1 MSKSRWSVMQ
11 IGKMKEIIG
20 EGAAEALGEEIAARG
35 VKKALIVTDDG
46 VVAAGH
52 VARISENLKA
62 HGVDN
67 VIYDGVRTDPLD
79 EMVREGL
86 KLLNE
91 QGCDGVLAVGGGSSM
106 DTAKAISAMKY
117 NEGDIME
124 YTRHTEVRRGWKAGR
139 LPLFFAVTTAGTGSQ
154 QSPYAVITNTKI
166 NRKCNVTSDLFYPD
180 LIILDATLTY
190 TLNQKWTAS
199 CGFDTLAHAIDGYTV
214 KQLICVPNDYYDTL
228 ALKAIE
234 LTGKSLRQAYAI
246 PQNYEARKDMLVAS
260 DLAGLMLSAGTGAT
274 HGLANML
281 SKYYHVPHGESVGM
295 LLPYVMEYN
304 MIASPERFR
313 KVAEAL
319 GIDTAGMTDMEAG
332 HAAVDEV
339 KQLIRD
345 VHLPYVCDYIKE
357 EKEIYNFLEESLPNT
372 CNYANAR
379 EINYEAAE
387 WIFVSAF
394 RKE

>member
-1 MSKSRWSVMQ
+1 MNKTEWSVMQ
-11 IGKMKEIIG
+11 IGKIKEIIG
-20 EGAAEALGEEIAARG
+20 AGAAEALGEEISARG
-35 VKKALIVTDDG
+35 VKKVLIVTDDG
-46 VVAAGH
+46 VAAAGH
-52 VARISENLKA
+52 TDKIAANLKE
-62 HGVDN
+62 HGVDS

-79 EMVREGL
+79 EMVRAGL
-86 KLLNE
+86 KILLDEN
-91 QGCDGVLAVGGGSSM
+91 CDGVVAVGGGSSM
-106 DTAKAISAMKY
+106 DTAKCISAMKY

-124 YTRHTEVRRGWKAGR
+124 YTRHSEVRRTWTAGR
-139 LPLFFAVTTAGTGSQ
+139 LPLFFAVTTSGTGSQ
-154 QSPYAVITNTKI
+154 QSPFAVITNTKI

-180 LIILDATLTY
+180 LIVLDPTLTY

-214 KQLICVPNDYYDTL
+214 KKLICVPNDYYDTL

-246 PQNYEARKDMLVAS
+246 PQNYEARKNMLVAS
-260 DLAGLMLSAGTGAT
+260 DLAGLILSAGTGAS

-295 LLPYVMEYN
+295 LLPYIMQYN

-319 GIDTAGMTDMEAG
+319 GVDTSGMTDMEAG
-332 HAAVDEV
+332 QAGVDEV
-339 KQLIRD
+339 KKLIRD
-345 VHLPYVCDYIKE
+345 VNLPYVCDYIKE

-372 CNYANAR
+372 YNYTNAR
-379 EINYEAAE
+379 EITYEAAE